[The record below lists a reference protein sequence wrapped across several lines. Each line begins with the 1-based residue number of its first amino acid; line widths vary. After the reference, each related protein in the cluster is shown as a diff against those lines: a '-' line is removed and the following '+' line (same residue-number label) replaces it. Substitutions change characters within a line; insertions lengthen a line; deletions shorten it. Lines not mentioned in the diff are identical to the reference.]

1 MLICIGYNGEI
12 IPNDIFINDVIGNLV
27 ELVITVGYKAL
38 NYFFNLR
45 RTTFLKSDLI
55 VLSQQAGSLHTDIL
69 KLYRAK
75 QIILKKERN
84 YGGILYYIICNYT
97 LFKRDIQI

>member
-1 MLICIGYNGEI
+1 MIYKDKVKVGGKNFPPFFYPIFVYHNKILLPLSTTHHHI
-12 IPNDIFINDVIGNLV
+12 IL
-27 ELVITVGYKAL
+27 YKSL

-55 VLSQQAGSLHTDIL
+55 VLSQQAESLHTDIL

-84 YGGILYYIICNYT
+84 YGGILYFII
-97 LFKRDIQI
+97 